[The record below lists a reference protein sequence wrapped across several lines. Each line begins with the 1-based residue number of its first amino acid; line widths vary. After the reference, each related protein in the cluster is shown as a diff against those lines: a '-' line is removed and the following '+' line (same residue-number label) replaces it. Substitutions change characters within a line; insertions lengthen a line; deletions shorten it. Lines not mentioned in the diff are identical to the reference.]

1 MSGSLRIL
9 LVEDNPGDVRLCRE
23 LLREGFREEFALE
36 HAATLAAAIAA
47 QEKTAAEVVLLDLS
61 LPDAQGLT
69 GVKALRRRFPR
80 LPIVVLS
87 GLADE
92 ALSIEALQNGAQD
105 YLVKGQGEGSLVA
118 RAVRYAVERKRIE
131 HQLIE
136 EKERAELASRAKSQ
150 FLATMSHELRTP
162 LNAIIGFSELLGS
175 DLAVAERNR
184 VEYAKDIRDSGSH
197 LLRIINDILDLS
209 KIEAGKLALDLEP
222 VAMKEVV
229 ESCRRIVAERA
240 AEAQLELAV
249 DCPADL
255 PLVRGDLCK
264 LKQIVLNLV
273 SNSVK
278 FTPAGGRIVIRAAA
292 AGPAIAVTVEDS
304 GIGIAEED
312 IPTALAPFGQVDSS
326 LARKYAGT
334 GLGLSLTKSLVELH
348 GGTFELSSRPGEG
361 TTIRFTL
368 PILEVVA
375 AEAA

>member
-23 LLREGFREEFALE
+23 LLREGFRKGFALE
-36 HAATLAAAIAA
+36 HAATLAAAVAA
-47 QEKTAAEVVLLDLS
+47 QEKTPAEVVLLDLS

-105 YLVKGQGEGSLVA
+105 YLVKGQGEGGLVA

-175 DLAVAERNR
+175 DLAIAERNR

-209 KIEAGKLALDLEP
+209 KIEAGKLTLDLES
-222 VAMKEVV
+222 VAMDEVL
-229 ESCRRIVAERA
+229 ESCRRLVAERA
-240 AEAQLELAV
+240 AEAALELAV
-249 DCPADL
+249 ECPPGL
-255 PLVRGDLCK
+255 PPVQGDLCK
-264 LKQIVLNLV
+264 VKQIVLNLV
-273 SNSVK
+273 SNAVK
-278 FTPAGGRIVIRAAA
+278 FTPAGGRVVLSATMIGDVL
-292 AGPAIAVTVEDS
+292 AVAVEDS
-304 GIGIAEED
+304 GIGIAEDD

-348 GGTFELSSRPGEG
+348 GGTFQLSSRPGEG
-361 TTIRFTL
+361 TTVRFTL
-368 PILEVVA
+368 PLADVIA

>member
-348 GGTFELSSRPGEG
+348 GGTFELSSRPAQG

-368 PILEVVA
+368 PVVEVAA

>member
-1 MSGSLRIL
+1 
-9 LVEDNPGDVRLCRE
+9 
-23 LLREGFREEFALE
+23 
-36 HAATLAAAIAA
+36 
-47 QEKTAAEVVLLDLS
+47 
-61 LPDAQGLT
+61 
-69 GVKALRRRFPR
+69 
-80 LPIVVLS
+80 VLS

-105 YLVKGQGEGSLVA
+105 YLVKGQGEGGLVA

-175 DLAVAERNR
+175 DLSIAERNR

-209 KIEAGKLALDLEP
+209 KIEAGKLTLDLEP

-229 ESCRRIVAERA
+229 DSCRRIVAERA
-240 AEAQLELAV
+240 AESQLELAV

-255 PLVRGDLCK
+255 PYVRGDLCK

-273 SNSVK
+273 ANSVK
-278 FTPAGGRIVIRAAA
+278 FTPAGGRVTVRAVA
-292 AGPAIAVTVEDS
+292 AGPVIAVTVEDS

-334 GLGLSLTKSLVELH
+334 GLGLSLTKSLIELH

-361 TTIRFTL
+361 TAIRFTL
-368 PILEVVA
+368 PVVEVVA

>member
-1 MSGSLRIL
+1 
-9 LVEDNPGDVRLCRE
+9 
-23 LLREGFREEFALE
+23 
-36 HAATLAAAIAA
+36 
-47 QEKTAAEVVLLDLS
+47 
-61 LPDAQGLT
+61 
-69 GVKALRRRFPR
+69 
-80 LPIVVLS
+80 VLS

-368 PILEVVA
+368 PIVEVVA

>member
-36 HAATLAAAIAA
+36 HAATLAAAVAV
-47 QEKTAAEVVLLDLS
+47 QEKVPSEVVLLDLS

-105 YLVKGQGEGSLVA
+105 YLVKGQGDGGLVA

-175 DLAVAERNR
+175 DLAIAERKR
-184 VEYAKDIRDSGSH
+184 VDYAKDIRDSGSH

-209 KIEAGKLALDLEP
+209 KIEAGKLALDVEP
-222 VAMKEVV
+222 VAMTEVI

-240 AEAQLELAV
+240 AESELELAV
-249 DCPADL
+249 DCSPDL
-255 PLVRGDLCK
+255 PLVSGDLCK

-278 FTPAGGRIVIRAAA
+278 FTPAGGRIMIGVVA
-292 AGPAIAVTVEDS
+292 AGAAVAVTVEDS

-368 PILEVVA
+368 PVVEIA
-375 AEAA
+375 AAAA